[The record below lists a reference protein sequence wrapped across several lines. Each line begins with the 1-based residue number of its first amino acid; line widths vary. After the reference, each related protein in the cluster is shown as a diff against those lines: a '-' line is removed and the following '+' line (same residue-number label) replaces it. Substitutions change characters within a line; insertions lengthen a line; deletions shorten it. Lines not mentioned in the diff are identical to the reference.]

1 MLEEDRSVILVNTV
15 CRVKQQCLYTS
26 AVVLKCLSGG
36 RLCVCGLQP
45 AVTQLQECPN
55 EVTAVA
61 AVGFV

>member
-1 MLEEDRSVILVNTV
+1 MSVH
-15 CRVKQQCLYTS
+15 S
-26 AVVLKCLSGG
+26 AVMLKCLSGG
-36 RLCVCGLQP
+36 GCVCGVQP